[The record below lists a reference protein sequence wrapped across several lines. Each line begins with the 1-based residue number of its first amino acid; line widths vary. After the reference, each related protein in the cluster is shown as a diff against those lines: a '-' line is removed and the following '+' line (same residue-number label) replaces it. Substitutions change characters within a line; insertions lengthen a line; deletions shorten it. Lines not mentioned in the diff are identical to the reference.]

1 MLHPHEQN
9 PGISLFHPSHD
20 PHHHIFNTEI
30 WIPLHKYV
38 SDLGPVHM
46 GPNAQAPPPLTN
58 VSKFQ
63 CGGNVPAFEP
73 QHTIKTW

>member
-9 PGISLFHPSHD
+9 PRISLFHPSHD
-20 PHHHIFNTEI
+20 PHHHVFNTEI

-46 GPNAQAPPPLTN
+46 GPNAQAPY
-58 VSKFQ
+58 
-63 CGGNVPAFEP
+63 
-73 QHTIKTW
+73 